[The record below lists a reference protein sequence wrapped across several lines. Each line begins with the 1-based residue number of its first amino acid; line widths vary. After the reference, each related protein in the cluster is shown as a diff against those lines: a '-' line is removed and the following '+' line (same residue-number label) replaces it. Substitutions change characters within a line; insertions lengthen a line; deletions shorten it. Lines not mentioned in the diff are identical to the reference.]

1 MKRSVVAALLLIA
14 AISAA
19 HAFGF
24 GLGNRFGRLGAS
36 GQGGSVTPPPPLSNL
51 RITNT
56 GAFRI
61 TNTGANRAVS
71 P

>member
-1 MKRSVVAALLLIA
+1 MQRIYAAALFVLVSIA
-14 AISAA
+14 AA
-19 HAFGF
+19 HAFGL
-24 GLGNRFGRLGAS
+24 GEGNRFGKLGAM
-36 GQGGSVTPPPPLSNL
+36 GGAGTVTPPPPLTNL

-61 TNTGANRAVS
+61 TNTGANRAVF